1 MRVASASS
9 MLLLAVAAMAS
20 EDAEVPSPPAPP
32 VEPCILGAALT
43 GQIDFDFFNAKLLH
57 NNLGGLGPDT
67 GVPEVIRYV
76 NVAKGDIYLSTQ
88 SLVDYFNGLEPS
100 NAYVIGDTANFH
112 YDLEVTN
119 LTTYF
124 PSNPLNNGLAGKF
137 GTIQLDQSRET
148 TFQIQL
154 RQSCCLDDSCATY
167 YCSTSSTGICTTSEY
182 EWRDETVT
190 PSTHNLANQ
199 LTYNCSAMSTTAVL
213 GNDTVI
219 ALGFY
224 DLDGSGY
231 NADGSLI
238 LAEQLSAY
246 DYESYAF
253 VQPSTFPYETV
264 DLANVMIDIAE
275 TDASDGQK
283 NGVFTATV
291 EGTGANNPEN
301 PQNVTFEQARQAI
314 NLNVREETGRFVFKY
329 AVVGPGSGRLL
340 SFAGQGR
347 TAVCPSPPPPPSPP
361 PAPPS
366 PPSPPPELNIISPT
380 VFINETVPLNIS
392 GGALC
397 DAIDGSAVFVPVDS
411 DGCAAAANASSD
423 LRADDWDTSCPTDE
437 TTASSSFTFAT
448 TGQYVLCISSSPNA
462 STPDDYE
469 RVDGAV
475 VTVNLREP
483 LPPSPIAPPPY
494 PPGFAP
500 TPPPYPPGLAPTP
513 PPSPPPPPDLS
524 LSPDTVYE
532 NDPTPVDFSGGA
544 VGDVVNGSAVFVPI
558 DADGCTGAAD
568 SAVTVTSW
576 DAVAGTTSGTST
588 LTFSPTG
595 EYVLCVAAS
604 PDASS
609 DNEFVRIDGATITV
623 ITSPPP
629 PSPPPPDLTIN
640 PAVVYENDPTTIY
653 FTGGAVGDVVNGSAC
668 FVPSGSDGCTAAS
681 DSSSVCVTS
690 WDAEEDGLG
699 TSTLTFSPTGEYVLC
714 VASSPDASPDEYER
728 IDGSTITVI
737 DGLPPPSFPPGLAPA
752 LPPYP
757 PGFAPL
763 PPPPYPP
770 GFAPTPPPYPPGS
783 APTPPPIPPGLAPK
797 PPPYPPGMAPLPPPP
812 YPPGFAPTPP
822 PYPPGLAPVP
832 PSPSPPP
839 PSSPPEPPSIPSP
852 PSLPNM
858 PFPPPAFPP
867 GLAPALPPYPP
878 GMAPLPPPP
887 YPPGFAP
894 TPPPCPPGLA
904 PTPPP
909 SPSPSPPPDITMVP
923 ISMYTGFETQIN
935 LTGSAVS
942 ADSVAIFMPCTDGD
956 CAAGGAECAGAMYE
970 SSISGGQVTPIPGTS
985 DSFSVT
991 VGLIPLGEHRLCLAT
1006 LLDSDGS
1013 YTAPSDSDFN
1023 YIAGLELN
1031 VLPLTISIDPTVVYV
1046 GDTTNITINGNL
1058 VSNGDVVSFTLGQDA
1073 DASVAC
1079 ADAVA
1084 APSEGEGGA
1093 VSDMTVD
1100 VSMLVIGIHQLCYS
1114 SATSPSTVDDY
1125 SLAPVVTLLV
1135 VNRPPSS
1142 PPPSPASPPPPP
1154 LPSNAYFLPEVTQVN
1169 SAVDVDLCNAL
1180 TTSVC
1185 TLPFGLTVGGVGSFI
1200 PSGDDSA
1207 SCTGASASSSG
1218 GVIELVDGQMVIQ
1231 DVLFPATGYYTLCA
1245 SSTNSVADSDYSPVS
1260 GRILVVTSVPIYYAD
1275 LGFPYPPSAPGE
1287 DPPGRASDSEYTGPE
1302 GPSEDFNGVWL
1313 RLTLN
1318 IYDNSSMTPDE
1329 TITMVQELIG
1339 NLSNGTDYLVDQTVA
1354 WETSLTVTLN
1364 GTYDAI
1370 DLGGDGIH
1378 RRLSEAH
1385 KTHGEFIVFSIRPSN
1400 YTGTME
1406 ITGTAKLALACALIN
1421 PQYGAVLDKY
1431 GIQTTPDELVLASSD
1446 PSWYECPTEICGTD
1460 LWQVWENGSQVLI
1473 DCYSPPPP
1481 PGEPPASPFGP
1492 PSDPNQFAINLDG
1505 DESNVATDDGNS
1517 DSGED
1522 WQYVVL
1528 AIVGAVA
1535 IGICL
1540 LLCLL
1545 PFCCF
1550 SAAPD
1555 ERIYVFQLPD
1565 LPATKTQPQVAS

>member
-1 MRVASASS
+1 
-9 MLLLAVAAMAS
+9 
-20 EDAEVPSPPAPP
+20 
-32 VEPCILGAALT
+32 
-43 GQIDFDFFNAKLLH
+43 
-57 NNLGGLGPDT
+57 
-67 GVPEVIRYV
+67 
-76 NVAKGDIYLSTQ
+76 
-88 SLVDYFNGLEPS
+88 
-100 NAYVIGDTANFH
+100 
-112 YDLEVTN
+112 
-119 LTTYF
+119 
-124 PSNPLNNGLAGKF
+124 
-137 GTIQLDQSRET
+137 
-148 TFQIQL
+148 
-154 RQSCCLDDSCATY
+154 
-167 YCSTSSTGICTTSEY
+167 
-182 EWRDETVT
+182 
-190 PSTHNLANQ
+190 
-199 LTYNCSAMSTTAVL
+199 
-213 GNDTVI
+213 
-219 ALGFY
+219 
-224 DLDGSGY
+224 
-231 NADGSLI
+231 
-238 LAEQLSAY
+238 
-246 DYESYAF
+246 
-253 VQPSTFPYETV
+253 
-264 DLANVMIDIAE
+264 
-275 TDASDGQK
+275 
-283 NGVFTATV
+283 
-291 EGTGANNPEN
+291 
-301 PQNVTFEQARQAI
+301 
-314 NLNVREETGRFVFKY
+314 
-329 AVVGPGSGRLL
+329 
-340 SFAGQGR
+340 
-347 TAVCPSPPPPPSPP
+347 
-361 PAPPS
+361 
-366 PPSPPPELNIISPT
+366 
-380 VFINETVPLNIS
+380 
-392 GGALC
+392 
-397 DAIDGSAVFVPVDS
+397 
-411 DGCAAAANASSD
+411 
-423 LRADDWDTSCPTDE
+423 
-437 TTASSSFTFAT
+437 
-448 TGQYVLCISSSPNA
+448 
-462 STPDDYE
+462 
-469 RVDGAV
+469 
-475 VTVNLREP
+475 
-483 LPPSPIAPPPY
+483 
-494 PPGFAP
+494 
-500 TPPPYPPGLAPTP
+500 
-513 PPSPPPPPDLS
+513 
-524 LSPDTVYE
+524 
-532 NDPTPVDFSGGA
+532 
-544 VGDVVNGSAVFVPI
+544 
-558 DADGCTGAAD
+558 
-568 SAVTVTSW
+568 
-576 DAVAGTTSGTST
+576 
-588 LTFSPTG
+588 
-595 EYVLCVAAS
+595 
-604 PDASS
+604 
-609 DNEFVRIDGATITV
+609 
-623 ITSPPP
+623 
-629 PSPPPPDLTIN
+629 
-640 PAVVYENDPTTIY
+640 
-653 FTGGAVGDVVNGSAC
+653 
-668 FVPSGSDGCTAAS
+668 
-681 DSSSVCVTS
+681 
-690 WDAEEDGLG
+690 
-699 TSTLTFSPTGEYVLC
+699 
-714 VASSPDASPDEYER
+714 
-728 IDGSTITVI
+728 
-737 DGLPPPSFPPGLAPA
+737 
-752 LPPYP
+752 
-757 PGFAPL
+757 
-763 PPPPYPP
+763 
-770 GFAPTPPPYPPGS
+770 
-783 APTPPPIPPGLAPK
+783 
-797 PPPYPPGMAPLPPPP
+797 
-812 YPPGFAPTPP
+812 
-822 PYPPGLAPVP
+822 
-832 PSPSPPP
+832 
-839 PSSPPEPPSIPSP
+839 
-852 PSLPNM
+852 
-858 PFPPPAFPP
+858 
-867 GLAPALPPYPP
+867 
-878 GMAPLPPPP
+878 
-887 YPPGFAP
+887 
-894 TPPPCPPGLA
+894 
-904 PTPPP
+904 
-909 SPSPSPPPDITMVP
+909 MVP

-956 CAAGGAECAGAMYE
+956 CAAGGAECAGAMYA

-1006 LLDSDGS
+1006 LLDSDD
-1013 YTAPSDSDFN
+1013 TAPSDSDFS

-1231 DVLFPATGYYTLCA
+1231 DVLFPATGNYTLCA

-1385 KTHGEFIVFSIRPSN
+1385 KAHGEFIVFSIRPSN

-1406 ITGTAKLALACALIN
+1406 ITETAKLALACALIN
-1421 PQYGAVLDKY
+1421 PQYGPVLDKY

-1446 PSWYECPTEICGTD
+1446 PSWHECPTEICGTD
-1460 LWQVWENGSQVLI
+1460 LWQIWENGSQVLI
-1473 DCYSPPPP
+1473 DCYLPPPP

-1522 WQYVVL
+1522 WQYAVL
-1528 AIVGAVA
+1528 AVVGAVA

>member
-1 MRVASASS
+1 

>member
-1 MRVASASS
+1 

-770 GFAPTPPPYPPGS
+770 GFAPTPPPYPPGA

-1006 LLDSDGS
+1006 LLDSDD
-1013 YTAPSDSDFN
+1013 TAPSDSDFS